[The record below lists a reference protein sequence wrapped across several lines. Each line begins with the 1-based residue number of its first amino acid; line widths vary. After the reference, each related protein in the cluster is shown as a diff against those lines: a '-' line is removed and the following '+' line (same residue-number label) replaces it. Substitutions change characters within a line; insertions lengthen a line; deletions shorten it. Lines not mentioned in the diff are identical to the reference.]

1 VADLRFM
8 GDALFNRFKGGREG
22 PLWYYEA
29 IVEVFAWR
37 GPDHLATE
45 LGRTVETMKALAG

>member
-1 VADLRFM
+1 M